1 MELNN
6 FSKQFIDIK
15 VAKGVY
21 FDDER
26 GSLKKTMFGDEL
38 NELMG
43 SIKEVIC
50 STSNKDVVRGLHFQT
65 DPSQISKFI
74 TCVTGKIIDVFLDIR
89 IESETFG
96 EYGFIELE
104 ENDNKAIFIP
114 KGFAHGYGVISDVAT
129 VVYLQSGNYDPV
141 TDFSIN
147 PLSLNIDWG
156 INNPLL
162 SEKDLNAISFK
173 EYEKNFI

>member
-1 MELNN
+1 MELKS
-6 FSKQFIDIK
+6 FSEEFTDVKI
-15 VAKGVY
+15 AKGVY
-21 FDDER
+21 FEDSR

-74 TCVTGKIIDVFLDIR
+74 TCVSGKIIDVFLDVR
-89 IESETFG
+89 LESKTFG
-96 EYGFIELE
+96 QHASIELE

-114 KGFAHGYGVISDVAT
+114 KGFAHGYGVISEVAT
-129 VVYLQSGNYDPV
+129 VVYIQSGNYDPDN
-141 TDFSIN
+141 DFAIN
-147 PLSLNIDWG
+147 PLSLNIDWE

-162 SEKDLNAISFK
+162 SEKDKEAISFD
-173 EYEKNFI
+173 EYKKIQI